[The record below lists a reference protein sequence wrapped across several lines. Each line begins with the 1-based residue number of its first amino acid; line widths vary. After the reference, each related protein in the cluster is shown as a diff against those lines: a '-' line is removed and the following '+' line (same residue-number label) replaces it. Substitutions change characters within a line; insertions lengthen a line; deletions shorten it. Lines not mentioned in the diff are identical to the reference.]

1 MHVFKLDFGDFDT
14 DDYNNLQVA
23 LFIVAAIFIPLIM
36 LNMLIAIMSDTYDR
50 VKEDQSKRDYHELAG
65 LLFEY

>member
-23 LFIVAAIFIPLIM
+23 LFIIAAIFIPLIM

>member
-23 LFIVAAIFIPLIM
+23 LFIIAAIFIPLIM

-50 VKEDQSKRDYHELAG
+50 VKEDQSKRDFHELAG